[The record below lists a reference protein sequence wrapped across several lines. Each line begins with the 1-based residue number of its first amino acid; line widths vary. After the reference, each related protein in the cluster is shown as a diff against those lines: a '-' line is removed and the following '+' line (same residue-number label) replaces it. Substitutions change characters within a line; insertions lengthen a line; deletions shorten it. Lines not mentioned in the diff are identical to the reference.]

1 MKRHIGNFSRLKEL
15 IRSTKGLTMV
25 ELIVATLIAAILMVS
40 ISLFLPLVFK
50 VFQSSLN
57 LSNDSM
63 IKVSLETVLREELQ
77 YARNIQ
83 ILNNGKIISFFSSKT
98 GESQI
103 YILDEN
109 SALSPNIEDIGLPV
123 LQVGDGYVPLMF
135 KEHIDHNRVDLKFA
149 YDENQHFIEVTAT
162 LDNISS
168 SFEIELLNEEDDVQ

>member
-1 MKRHIGNFSRLKEL
+1 MKRQIGTLSRLKEL

-40 ISLFLPLVFK
+40 ISLFLPMVFK

-63 IKVSLETVLREELQ
+63 IKVSLETVLKEELQ

-83 ILNNGKIISFFSSKT
+83 ILNNGKVISFFSSKT

-109 SALSPNIEDIGLPV
+109 SLPTAKNEDIGLPV

-135 KEHIDHNRVDLKFA
+135 KEHIDHNMPDLKFT
-149 YDENQHFIEVTAT
+149 YDENQHFVEVIVT
-162 LDNISS
+162 LDNVMS
-168 SFEIELLNEEDDVQ
+168 SFVIELLNEEDDV